1 MSFTPVQKV
10 NAYEIIVGQVE
21 QAITDGTYGAGD
33 RLPSERQL
41 MADFGVSRATVREA
55 MRVLQAT
62 GVIESRPGDP
72 RGPVV
77 TAFSPRVLE
86 KSMAKL
92 AQLDSVS
99 RVELLQFRLLL
110 EGHASLLAA
119 TERTDDE
126 LAEIASRGEDIAD
139 LADQPDVRF
148 GERVNRFHQAIRRAS
163 HNQMIEICGNVV
175 GGVMAEMIDRRL
187 TSETD
192 RSARVRTSA
201 HDAHALVAAIRDG
214 RAHEAAA
221 ISTGNIYRYY
231 ADDLSPDET
240 ARLATMM
247 AAYTAIS

>member
-1 MSFTPVQKV
+1 MSFSPVQKV

-21 QAITDGTYGAGD
+21 QAISDGAYSAGD

-77 TAFSPRVLE
+77 STYSPRVLE

-119 TERTDDE
+119 SERTHDE
-126 LAEIASRGEDIAD
+126 LEELEKRAEAIAD
-139 LADQPDVRF
+139 LSEQPDGRF

-175 GGVMAEMIDRRL
+175 GAVMAEMIDRRL
-187 TSETD
+187 TSERD
-192 RSARVRTSA
+192 RGARVRTSA
-201 HDAHALVAAIRDG
+201 HDARALVAAIREG
-214 RAHEAAA
+214 RARDAAA
-221 ISTGNIYRYY
+221 LSTTNIYRYY
-231 ADDLSPDET
+231 ADDLSADEVG
-240 ARLATMM
+240 RLSPMLEL
-247 AAYTAIS
+247 YRGGE

>member
-10 NAYEIIVGQVE
+10 NAYEIIVGQIE
-21 QAITDGTYGAGD
+21 QAISDGTYGAGD
-33 RLPSERQL
+33 RLPSERAL
-41 MADFGVSRATVREA
+41 MTDFGVSRATVREA

-72 RGPVV
+72 RGPVI

-110 EGHASLLAA
+110 EGQASLLAA

-126 LAEIASRGEDIAD
+126 LAEIASRGEDIVD

-163 HNQMIEICGNVV
+163 HNQMLEICGNVV
-175 GGVMAEMIDRRL
+175 GGVMTEMIDRRL

-201 HDAHALVAAIRDG
+201 RDARARRGDPRRARPRGRRDLDG
-214 RAHEAAA
+214 EHLPLLR
-221 ISTGNIYRYY
+221 R
-231 ADDLSPDET
+231 
-240 ARLATMM
+240 
-247 AAYTAIS
+247 